1 VTTLVLTAF
10 ALGLAGLDPAGALL
24 VAGALAAGAREGH
37 VALFGLVVLVGTV
50 VLGTTLSLTVGP
62 RIAEIDWSVFAPG
75 DRTVAFVETLLGVGL
90 VCWGVVRARRP
101 TAHAPKPRSA
111 RGTGPSALVGAGIL
125 FALSAVLDPTFVALT
140 VIAGRD
146 GTFWSAGVAQS
157 VWVLVSQAPL
167 VLILGAMAGGK
178 HKGVVVWFR
187 SLWSRLRPV
196 IGRLVTGTVLLVGAF
211 FLLDAG
217 WWFVTGDLLIP
228 N

>member
-1 VTTLVLTAF
+1 MLTAF

-125 FALSAVLDPTFVALT
+125 FALSAVFDPTFVALT

-146 GTFWSAGVAQS
+146 GTFWSAGIAQS
-157 VWVLVSQAPL
+157 VWVLVSQAPPRPDPRRDGRRQAQGGRGL
-167 VLILGAMAGGK
+167 VSVLMEQATTRDRPPGHGHRAPRR
-178 HKGVVVWFR
+178 GV
-187 SLWSRLRPV
+187 LP
-196 IGRLVTGTVLLVGAF
+196 A
-211 FLLDAG
+211 
-217 WWFVTGDLLIP
+217 
-228 N
+228 

>member
-1 VTTLVLTAF
+1 MTLVLTAF

-75 DRTVAFVETLLGVGL
+75 DRSVAFVETLLGVGL

-111 RGTGPSALVGAGIL
+111 GGTGPIALVGAGLL
-125 FALSAVLDPTFVALT
+125 FALSAVFDPTFVALM

-146 GTFWSAGVAQS
+146 GAFWSAAVPPSAGRSSCWTPGGGSSPENCWYRTDRGNVGDPRFGPRS
-157 VWVLVSQAPL
+157 
-167 VLILGAMAGGK
+167 AGG
-178 HKGVVVWFR
+178 VCR
-187 SLWSRLRPV
+187 
-196 IGRLVTGTVLLVGAF
+196 AF
-211 FLLDAG
+211 PELG
-217 WWFVTGDLLIP
+217 
-228 N
+228 

>member
-1 VTTLVLTAF
+1 VLTAL
-10 ALGLAGLDPAGALL
+10 ALGLAGLDPAGALV

-37 VALFGLVVLVGTV
+37 AALFGLVVLVGTV
-50 VLGTTLSLTVGP
+50 VLGTTLSLTIGP

-111 RGTGPSALVGAGIL
+111 RGTGPVALAAAGTL

-140 VIAGRD
+140 VMAGRD
-146 GTFWSAGVAQS
+146 GTFWSAVVAHS

-167 VLILGAMAGGK
+167 VLVLGAMAGGK
-178 HKGVVVWFR
+178 HKGVVGWFR

-196 IGRLVTGTVLLVGAF
+196 IGRLVTGAALLVGAF

>member
-1 VTTLVLTAF
+1 M
-10 ALGLAGLDPAGALL
+10 DPAGALV

-111 RGTGPSALVGAGIL
+111 RGTGPIALVGAGIL
-125 FALSAVLDPTFVALT
+125 FALSA
-140 VIAGRD
+140 G
-146 GTFWSAGVAQS
+146 
-157 VWVLVSQAPL
+157 
-167 VLILGAMAGGK
+167 
-178 HKGVVVWFR
+178 
-187 SLWSRLRPV
+187 LRPDLRRADGDRRK
-196 IGRLVTGTVLLVGAF
+196 GRGLLVCGGRRPTMRAT
-211 FLLDAG
+211 
-217 WWFVTGDLLIP
+217 TGP
-228 N
+228 